1 MPTHSSLRAW
11 IASLSVLVL
20 FSGVM
25 GCGQPKAPGSA
36 LPVIVTTL
44 PVIGLIVEPI
54 ASEFEI
60 QVLLQ
65 DGQSPHGF
73 QVSPTQ
79 AKQLSSASLLIFAHV
94 AIDGWAA
101 DLAEKKKLALWIDD
115 QEEDAHYWTDP
126 IEVQAAVK
134 KVAETL
140 CTLQPANCVPFRRR
154 AAAFSTRIDS
164 VSALISEQLK
174 AANGECFVVSHPF
187 MTQFLDRYGIRTIGP
202 IQPLPGHDASPRTL
216 SSMMAEASQLGCK
229 TMLVQRAV
237 DNRSMYALAQD
248 LDIQVLEIEAMG
260 TNQPSLESYLLSLS
274 NAILSSIE

>member
-1 MPTHSSLRAW
+1 MPSLAVF
-11 IASLSVLVL
+11 IL
-20 FSGVM
+20 FMGVM
-25 GCGQPKAPGSA
+25 GCNQSMVPDSSS
-36 LPVIVTTL
+36 PVIVTTL
-44 PVIGLIVEPI
+44 PVLGLIVKPI

-79 AKQLSSASLLIFAHV
+79 AKQLSTASLLIFAHP
-94 AIDGWAA
+94 AIDGWAT
-101 DLAEKKKLALWIDD
+101 DLAEKDKLALWSDD

-134 KVAETL
+134 TVAETL
-140 CTLQPANCVPFRRR
+140 CTLQPANCVPFRKR
-154 AAAFSTRIDS
+154 ATAFSARIDS
-164 VSALISEQLK
+164 VSLLISEQLTTAK
-174 AANGECFVVSHPF
+174 RDCFVVSHPF
-187 MTQFLDRYGIRTIGP
+187 MTQFLDRYGIRSIGP

-216 SSMMAEASQLGCK
+216 SRMMAEANQLGCK

-237 DNRSMYALAQD
+237 DNRSMHALAQD
-248 LDIQVLEIEAMG
+248 LGIQVLEIEAMG
-260 TNQPSLESYLLSLS
+260 TNQPSYESYLLSLS

>member
-1 MPTHSSLRAW
+1 M
-11 IASLSVLVL
+11 
-20 FSGVM
+20 GVM
-25 GCGQPKAPGSA
+25 GCNQSMVPDSSS
-36 LPVIVTTL
+36 PVIVTTL
-44 PVIGLIVEPI
+44 PVLGLIVKPI

-79 AKQLSSASLLIFAHV
+79 AKQLSTASLLIFAHP
-94 AIDGWAA
+94 AIDGWAT
-101 DLAEKKKLALWIDD
+101 DLAEKDKLALWSDD

-134 KVAETL
+134 TVAETL
-140 CTLQPANCVPFRRR
+140 CTLQPANCVPFRKR
-154 AAAFSTRIDS
+154 ATAFSARIDS
-164 VSALISEQLK
+164 VSLLISEQLTTAK
-174 AANGECFVVSHPF
+174 RDCFVVSHPF
-187 MTQFLDRYGIRTIGP
+187 MTQFLDRYGIRSIGP

-216 SSMMAEASQLGCK
+216 SRMMAEANQLGCK

-237 DNRSMYALAQD
+237 DNRSMHALAQD
-248 LDIQVLEIEAMG
+248 LGIQVLEIEAMG
-260 TNQPSLESYLLSLS
+260 TNQPSYESYLLSLS